1 MMAMTDGASEILFEH
16 VSKSFP
22 RRDGGPAFEAVRDLS
37 FTVRRGELVAILG
50 KTGCGK
56 STTFNLISGLIRPSL
71 GRVTVQG
78 HDPYAEFSWFRG
90 KIGIVFQN
98 DRLMPWRTAIENV
111 ALGLEL
117 NKMPERERLEI
128 AASWLA
134 RLGLSGH
141 ADDYPH
147 ALSGGMRQR
156 VSIARAFAG
165 KPDVLLCDEP
175 FSALDEHTGN
185 ALREEFRALL
195 RQTGATSIFITHSI
209 DEALALGERLMV
221 FERPARIAYEAVL
234 PASMSEADREA
245 VRGRIREVLSGAT
258 SASDVEPKD
267 LGPKT

>member
-1 MMAMTDGASEILFEH
+1 MSAPPEILFEQ

-22 RRDGGPAFEAVRDLS
+22 RRDGGAAFEAVRDLS
-37 FTVRRGELVAILG
+37 FTDRPRRAGGHSRQDRLRQVDDVQSDLPA
-50 KTGCGK
+50 
-56 STTFNLISGLIRPSL
+56 SF
-71 GRVTVQG
+71 GRRSAASRCKATI
-78 HDPYAEFSWFRG
+78 PTPNSAWFRG

-117 NKMPERERLEI
+117 NKMPEPQRLEI

-165 KPDVLLCDEP
+165 KPDILLCDEP

-185 ALREEFRALL
+185 ALREEFRELL

-209 DEALALGERLMV
+209 DEALQLGERLMV

-234 PASMSEADREA
+234 RRDMGEAEREA
-245 VRGRIREVLSGAT
+245 VRGRIRQVLSG
-258 SASDVEPKD
+258 DGK
-267 LGPKT
+267 

>member
-1 MMAMTDGASEILFEH
+1 VSAPPEILFEG
-16 VSKSFP
+16 VSKSFG
-22 RRDGGPAFEAVRDLS
+22 RADGGPDYEAIHDLS
-37 FTVRRGELVAILG
+37 FAIGRGELVAILG

-56 STTFNLISGLIRPSL
+56 STTFNLIAGLIQPSR
-71 GRVTVQG
+71 GRVAVQG
-78 HDPYAEFSWFRG
+78 HDPYADFAWFRG

-117 NKMPERERLEI
+117 NKMPQQERLDL

-134 RLGLSGH
+134 RLGLGGH
-141 ADDYPH
+141 ENAYPH

-165 KPDVLLCDEP
+165 KPDILLCDEP

-185 ALREEFRALL
+185 ALRQEFRELL
-195 RQTGATSIFITHSI
+195 RATGATSIFITHSI
-209 DEALALGERLMV
+209 EEALWLGARLMV

-234 PASMSEADREA
+234 RADMSGAERDA
-245 VRGRIREVLSGAT
+245 VRDRIRQVLSGEPAT
-258 SASDVEPKD
+258 SAQRV
-267 LGPKT
+267 

>member
-1 MMAMTDGASEILFEH
+1 VSAPPEILFEG

-22 RRDGGPAFEAVRDLS
+22 RHDGGAAFEAIHDLS
-37 FTVRRGELVAILG
+37 FAVGRGELVAILG

-56 STTFNLISGLIRPSL
+56 STTFNLISGLIQPSR
-71 GRVTVQG
+71 GRVAVQG
-78 HDPYAEFSWFRG
+78 HDPYADFAWFRG

-117 NKMPERERLEI
+117 NKMPQKERLEL

-141 ADDYPH
+141 ANDYPH

-165 KPDVLLCDEP
+165 KPDILLCDEP

-185 ALREEFRALL
+185 ALRREFRDLL
-195 RQTGATSIFITHSI
+195 RETGATAIFITHSI
-209 DEALALGERLMV
+209 EEALWLGARLMV
-221 FERPARIAYEAVL
+221 FERPARIAYETAL
-234 PASMSEADREA
+234 SADMSEAERQA
-245 VRGRIREVLSGAT
+245 VRGRIREVLSVGG
-258 SASDVEPKD
+258 K
-267 LGPKT
+267 